1 MNVLRITH
9 YTDPYC
15 PWAFSA
21 EPHRRAAMWRHGDAL
36 RWHTRMVV
44 LSESPQD
51 YLSRGFGPEQLAPA
65 LAAIA
70 AAHGMPIDASVRT
83 RMAATVVACRAVV
96 AARRIAGAAA
106 ADRLLRALRV
116 AALVD
121 ARLID
126 TAEVVADAARSAGLD
141 PDALAAATADPATEV
156 ELRDDMAAARR
167 PSREALAMDHKLAG
181 PATERRYTCPS
192 WEVERADDG
201 RRLSLPGFQPWA
213 VYEVALANLAPELED
228 RPAPEDPREVLRWA
242 GEPLA
247 AMEVAAV
254 MGVDRSAAE
263 TALAAAGAAE
273 SRGLWSL

>member
-1 MNVLRITH
+1 MSVLRITH

-21 EPHRRAAMWRHGDAL
+21 EPHRRAARWRHGDAL
-36 RWHTRMVV
+36 RWRTRMVV

-65 LAAIA
+65 LGSIA
-70 AAHGMPIDASVRT
+70 AAHGMPIDASVRP
-83 RMAATVVACRAVV
+83 RMVATVVACRAVV
-96 AARRIAGAAA
+96 AARRVAGDDAAE
-106 ADRLLRALRV
+106 RLLRALRV

-126 TAEVVADAARSAGLD
+126 TPEVLADAARTAGLD
-141 PDALAAATADPATEV
+141 PDAVAAASAEPDTEA
-156 ELRDDMAAARR
+156 ELRADMGAARR
-167 PSREALAMDHKLAG
+167 PSPEALAMDHKLAG

-192 WEVERADDG
+192 WEVERVDDG

-213 VYEVALANLAPELED
+213 VYEVAIANLAPELED
-228 RPAPEDPREVLRWA
+228 RPAPSDPRDVLEWA

-247 AMEVAAV
+247 AVEVAAV
-254 MGVDRSAAE
+254 MRVGRAAAE
-263 TALAAAGAAE
+263 TALAAAGAGE